1 MYIMIAISALTTIS
15 KTTTRYEILK
25 TRYHT
30 TSNVKVKVKKS
41 HYRPGEALRVPG
53 G

>member
-1 MYIMIAISALTTIS
+1 MNKVLITGTDVEPDNFLTTV
-15 KTTTRYEILK
+15 
-25 TRYHT
+25 
-30 TSNVKVKVKKS
+30 VKVKVKVKQS